1 MDKKYVGMHHDT
13 VLLNPPHLQGT
24 LVTGRIFLFP
34 VLRPPEAC
42 RGLQGHSWIPT
53 ALSPQLQHCV
63 KPTVQRWSRGQLF
76 CWSDSQTQAK
86 LAWLRSSLGS
96 ISTAFTRF
104 QSHLEAIKHTPLP
117 KCVFLSHPPRVCC
130 AELSKCGSS
139 MTSASL
145 TLYLPESCCLGIS
158 HDLHSFQLKT
168 TCVKT

>member
-24 LVTGRIFLFP
+24 LVTGRIFFFL

-63 KPTVQRWSRGQLF
+63 KPTGQRWSRRQLF

-86 LAWLRSSLGS
+86 LAWLRSSPSS

-104 QSHLEAIKHTPLP
+104 QSHLEAIKHPPPNVCILIPPAQGVLCWAFQMWLINDLCFSHTLP
-117 KCVFLSHPPRVCC
+117 TRKLLFGDFSWP
-130 AELSKCGSS
+130 S
-139 MTSASL
+139 
-145 TLYLPESCCLGIS
+145 
-158 HDLHSFQLKT
+158 
-168 TCVKT
+168 